1 LTGVTSDGTV
11 SLSYSST
18 TSSSGVLT
26 VSSGG
31 SVVADINMSGSFT
44 TSSFHLAS
52 GSGGT
57 VEILGGRDDHDQDSD
72 KPDDA
77 HAAKTAAPDS
87 DKPADSDPP
96 KTAATDLKQWFDPNA
111 TFAGT
116 VAGGDQNAVP
126 VGDQQNSPAQTTTDA
141 TGADLGNPVRLANY
155 MASTFVGQGDG
166 YGDQMIA
173 DSGESVAQQPFLT
186 NPH

>member
-31 SVVADINMSGSFT
+31 SVVASIDMSGSFT
-44 TSSFHLAS
+44 TSSFHLGS

-72 KPDDA
+72 KPE
-77 HAAKTAAPDS
+77 
-87 DKPADSDPP
+87 DSDPA

-116 VAGGDQNAVP
+116 VAGGDHSAVLP

-141 TGADLGNPVRLANY
+141 TGTDLGNPVRLANY

>member
-1 LTGVTSDGTV
+1 MTGVTSDGTV

-31 SVVADINMSGSFT
+31 SVVADINMFGSYT
-44 TSSFHLAS
+44 TSSFHVAS

-57 VEILGGRDDHDQDSD
+57 VEILGEGDHD
-72 KPDDA
+72 
-77 HAAKTAAPDS
+77 PDS
-87 DKPADSDPP
+87 DKPADSDPA

-116 VAGGDQNAVP
+116 VAGGDHSAVLP

-141 TGADLGNPVRLANY
+141 TGTDLGNPVRLANY

>member
-1 LTGVTSDGTV
+1 MSDDQDPDQDHDDTTSVVEAG
-11 SLSYSST
+11 ST
-18 TSSSGVLT
+18 TSGDIVHSGERL
-26 VSSGG
+26 
-31 SVVADINMSGSFT
+31 VVHD
-44 TSSFHLAS
+44 
-52 GSGGT
+52 GT
-57 VEILGGRDDHDQDSD
+57 VEILGGPDDHDQDSD
-72 KPDDA
+72 KPDDT
-77 HAAKTAAPDS
+77 HAAKTAAP
-87 DKPADSDPP
+87 
-96 KTAATDLKQWFDPNA
+96 DLKQWFDPNA

-116 VAGGDQNAVP
+116 VAGRDHNAVLP

-141 TGADLGNPVRLANY
+141 TGTDLGNPVRLANY